1 VRTWRQDVTGEAD
14 AAVGPAT
21 AGMLG
26 LPDAVTV
33 EGWID
38 GRAIA
43 AQGLEGKPAPDS
55 FLASARCVGVEPA
68 LAAVFENAL
77 AGVAGGRAGG
87 FGFVVGVDR
96 TGKADALREHGADI
110 VVSDLVEL
118 LDPAGGKVAR

>member
-14 AAVGPAT
+14 AAVGRAT
-21 AGMLG
+21 AGVLG

-43 AQGLEGKPAPDS
+43 AQGPEGKPASDWY
-55 FLASARCVGVEPA
+55 LAGARCVGVEPA
-68 LAAVFENAL
+68 LGAVFEDAF

-96 TGKADALREHGADI
+96 TGKADALRDHGADI

-118 LDPAGGKVAR
+118 LDATGGKAAR